1 MSSEQRATGNEPAA
15 KTSSVKVDLDLGI
28 DIRAML
34 ERKASSELEILF
46 DDEAFRLQVAD
57 AVARRILN
65 GKTEKGALQNRLR
78 KDAVDTARLR
88 MDAILADR
96 VAGFVDASI
105 VGIIDQKKVDE
116 AVVRYL
122 ESPENPALS
131 GQPRVNRFITTVVF
145 NRIGPLLDQRIGRII
160 DEAKRQTMDRLGV
173 LVTDAFK
180 DALTKDVVKAKVGS

>member
-1 MSSEQRATGNEPAA
+1 MSGEPA
-15 KTSSVKVDLDLGI
+15 TSVKVDLDLGI

-46 DDEAFRLQVAD
+46 DDETFRLQVAD

-96 VAGFVDASI
+96 VASFVDASI

-173 LVTDAFK
+173 LVTEAFK
-180 DALTKDVVKAKVGS
+180 DALTKGAR